1 MDVNVT
7 DDDDYWY
14 VIRRC
19 ELGMVGLGLVLTMV
33 VVVNRVTLFLVC
45 NHGYP

>member
-7 DDDDYWY
+7 DDDDYWH

-19 ELGMVGLGLVLTMV
+19 ELGMVGLVLTMV
-33 VVVNRVTLFLVC
+33 VVVNRVILFLVC